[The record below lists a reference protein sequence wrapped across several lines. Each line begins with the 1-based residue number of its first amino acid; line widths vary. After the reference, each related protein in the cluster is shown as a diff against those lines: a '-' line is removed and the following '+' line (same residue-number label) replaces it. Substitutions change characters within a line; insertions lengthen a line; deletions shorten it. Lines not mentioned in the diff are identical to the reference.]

1 MLHVGLMRFLA
12 LFAVA
17 SLAVACAPSTTAV
30 GTTTVT
36 SAEMEAPQPGSA
48 RSELGTETPAGHL
61 VCRASSLSD
70 GRVEIY
76 LDWKDSGASGTLRRR
91 APSGEITEQKLHAE
105 RIKGAIV
112 ADDVLSHDLV
122 VHAAMVREHK
132 GRTYVR
138 LGDWK
143 QGWTPC
149 E

>member
-1 MLHVGLMRFLA
+1 MRFLA
-12 LFAVA
+12 LFAVG
-17 SLAVACAPSTTAV
+17 SLAVACAPSTTEAV

-36 SAEMEAPQPGSA
+36 SAEITAPAPGGA
-48 RSELGTETPAGHL
+48 RSELGGETPVGHL
-61 VCRASSLSD
+61 VCRAESIHEGKIEL
-70 GRVEIY
+70 Y

-91 APSGEITEQKLHAE
+91 APSGDVSEVKVHAE
-105 RIKGAIV
+105 RVKGAIV
-112 ADDVLSHDLV
+112 ADDVMSRDLV